1 MLKKMIN
8 LIMIALTMIITQLS
22 YYGLNYPL
30 FLSELTYKGTRKLIK
45 SAAFLIS

>member
-1 MLKKMIN
+1 MLKKMKN
-8 LIMIALTMIITQLS
+8 LIMVALTMIITQLS

-30 FLSELTYKGTRKLIK
+30 LLSELTYKSTKKLIK